1 MAQSLNAPESFLT
14 IRNLINKY
22 CTTMSKFNKDFEN
35 LSLVFVSITFGMV
48 AVSIGIGAIYTGI
61 SCKRYKGN
69 LPNKF
74 ARTRHATEAWRKF
87 GIV

>member
-1 MAQSLNAPESFLT
+1 MAQSSNAPESFLT
-14 IRNLINKY
+14 IRNLINED

-35 LSLVFVSITFGMV
+35 LSLVFVVITFGMV

-74 ARTRHATEAWRKF
+74 VRTRHATEAWRKF